1 MSAPLEPHK
10 KIIREFVVADLR
22 EALLEIRAGH
32 PGMRIEDLMQLL
44 RRERPGLWQEG
55 QRLEE
60 ALLVMAERVSA
71 AYEDEDA
78 RKSARIKRLAG

>member
-55 QRLEE
+55 QRLESL
-60 ALLVMAERVSA
+60 AGDGRARVS
-71 AYEDEDA
+71 
-78 RKSARIKRLAG
+78 G